1 VINSPE
7 VCFGIKRQY
16 ANVGGKNLI
25 IFATKVI
32 FADSAEMENNFYKMI
47 YNITLCDVWYRS

>member
-1 VINSPE
+1 

-16 ANVGGKNLI
+16 AKVAGKNLI

-47 YNITLCDVWYRS
+47 YNITLCDFWYRS